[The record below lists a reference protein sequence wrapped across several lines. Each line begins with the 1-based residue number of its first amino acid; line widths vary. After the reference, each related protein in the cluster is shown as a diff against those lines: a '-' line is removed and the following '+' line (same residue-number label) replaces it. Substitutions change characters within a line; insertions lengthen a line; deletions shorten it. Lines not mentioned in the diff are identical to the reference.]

1 MQGNDEQVL
10 DISVPNNNDNYEQVL
25 DISVPNNN
33 DNDEQ
38 VLDINV
44 PMYVW
49 CILYLCCVSYA
60 WLY

>member
-1 MQGNDEQVL
+1 MEGND
-10 DISVPNNNDNYEQVL
+10 EQVL

-49 CILYLCCVSYA
+49 CILYLCCVS
-60 WLY
+60 

>member
-1 MQGNDEQVL
+1 MLQGND
-10 DISVPNNNDNYEQVL
+10 EQVL

-49 CILYLCCVSYA
+49 CILYLCCVS
-60 WLY
+60 